1 MTMAVAMWLAAIAL
15 AMCCDHA
22 FAVLMQNVGI
32 DLWLRHD
39 NKTLAEIIK
48 FPGAYASTILVA
60 IAVGRMHCKRSMAGW
75 FVILATML
83 SGGINYVLQWTI
95 GRSRPFTLDASI
107 AQPFAL
113 LPFRGGLQGFW
124 QLKNLCFPSGHV
136 SLAFATATA
145 VAMLWPHA
153 KWRWI
158 GYAIASIVAI
168 ERVLENSHWASDVVA
183 GAALGVGTVH
193 LTAWI
198 LTKLMPSREP
208 QVATVA

>member
-1 MTMAVAMWLAAIAL
+1 MSS
-15 AMCCDHA
+15 DA
-22 FAVLMQNVGI
+22 FPDRLSLLGMRFEA
-32 DLWLRHD
+32 RHGVH
-39 NKTLAEIIK
+39 NWEKET
-48 FPGAYASTILVA
+48 
-60 IAVGRMHCKRSMAGW
+60 
-75 FVILATML
+75 
-83 SGGINYVLQWTI
+83 
-95 GRSRPFTLDASI
+95 

-113 LPFRGGLQGFW
+113 VPFRGGTHGFL

-136 SLAFATATA
+136 SLAFATAAA

-208 QVATVA
+208 QVATVG

>member
-1 MTMAVAMWLAAIAL
+1 VASALWLAAIAL
-15 AMCCDHA
+15 AMCCDRVIAMWLHEWD
-22 FAVLMQNVGI
+22 V
-32 DLWLRHD
+32 DLWLHTH
-39 NKTLAEIIK
+39 KVVAEIVK
-48 FPGAYASTILVA
+48 APGTYATTIVVA
-60 IAVGRMHCKRSMAGW
+60 IIVGRTHFKRSLASW
-75 FVILATML
+75 FVILATL
-83 SGGINYVLQWTI
+83 LEGGIDFVLKWGT
-95 GRSRPFTLDASI
+95 GRTRPFKLHASE
-107 AQPFAL
+107 AQPFVL
-113 LPFRGGLQGFW
+113 SPFRGGVPGF
-124 QLKNLCFPSGHV
+124 LRSENLCFPSGHAA
-136 SLAFATATA
+136 LAFATAAA

-208 QVATVA
+208 QVATVG